1 VTDPLFFSAD
11 LGRPAVGSRVILG
24 GEDGRHA
31 AVVRRI
37 RPGEMIMV
45 GDGRGWGVR
54 GEVRE
59 VDRDSLVLEVTE
71 QLTEPEPR
79 RKVVAVQALAKGDR
93 SELAVEMLTETGA
106 AEIIPWSAARSVVR
120 WSGERGERS
129 LARWRSTAREA
140 AKQSRRL
147 RVAQVSEPMST
158 AGVVRLIG
166 TVDRTL
172 VLHEG
177 ADQRLV
183 DFDLPDRAAF
193 GIIIGPEGGIAPE
206 ELDAFVAAGGWP
218 VSISDGV
225 LRTSTAGAVAVA
237 LLRAGEVSRD
247 TLRAKT

>member
-1 VTDPLFFSAD
+1 MTDPLFFSAD
-11 LGRPAVGSRVILG
+11 LGRPAVGSRVTLG
-24 GEDGRHA
+24 GDDGRHA
-31 AVVRRI
+31 VVVRRI

-45 GDGRGWGVR
+45 GDGLGRGVR
-54 GEVRE
+54 GQVRE
-59 VDRDSLVLEVTE
+59 VGRDSLVLEVTE
-71 QLTEPEPR
+71 QLAEPER
-79 RKVVAVQALAKGDR
+79 GRTVVAVQALAKGDR

-147 RVAQVSEPMST
+147 RVPRLSEPMST
-158 AGVVRLIG
+158 SDVIRRMA

-177 ADQRLV
+177 AGRCLSDL
-183 DFDLPDRAAF
+183 DLPDRAVMAVV
-193 GIIIGPEGGIAPE
+193 IGPEGGIAPD
-206 ELDAFVAAGGWP
+206 ELEAFVAAGADP

-225 LRTSTAGAVAVA
+225 LRTSTAGAVATA
-237 LLRAGEVSRD
+237 LLRASTACG
-247 TLRAKT
+247 